1 MKTKVHALA
10 GLLSCLCMAGFWG
23 STLVSELFLSHQ
35 AVAAVKEGIVYAL
48 VLFVPLMIMTAGTGF
63 VLGGTGTQ
71 PQIIAKRRRMP
82 FIALNGLLVMIP
94 SALFLN
100 SKAGAGAFDG
110 WFYGVQLLE
119 LLAGAANMFL
129 MGLNIRDGVR
139 SSGRFALR
147 PDAGEA

>member
-10 GLLSCLCMAGFWG
+10 GLLSLLCIAGFWG

-35 AVAAVKEGIVYAL
+35 AVAAVKQGIVYAL
-48 VLFVPLMIMTAGTGF
+48 ALFIPLMMTTAGTGF
-63 VLGGTGTQ
+63 VLGRAETH

-100 SKAGAGAFDG
+100 SKASAGAFDSV
-110 WFYGVQLLE
+110 FYGVQLLE
-119 LLAGAANMFL
+119 LLAGAANVLL
-129 MGLNIRDGVR
+129 MGLNIRDGIGL
-139 SSGRFALR
+139 SGRLAPR
-147 PDAGEA
+147 PDASEA